1 MRPTLNRSFFK
12 GMWNLTRTYWHSEE
26 KWRARSLLTA
36 IVLLNL
42 AVVYMLVLLNKWNNR
57 FYNSLQDYDI
67 DRFWS
72 LVGEFSLL
80 AAVYIIIAVYAMYLQ
95 QMLEINWRR
104 WLTGRYLRTWLHN
117 QTYYR
122 LQLLDNS
129 SDNPDQRISE
139 DLNLFTTLTLDLSVG
154 LLRTTVTLAS
164 FAVILWN
171 LSGELVLPLG
181 GHQVAIPGYL
191 VWVSFIYAVL
201 GTWLTVK
208 IGRPLIALNYHQQ
221 RYEADFRFSLI
232 RLRENS
238 ESIAFYGGERQEEIN
253 FSKRFKKVFD
263 NFWTIMLRR
272 KKLTWFTS
280 GYSQIAIIFPILVV
294 APRYFGG
301 QLALGGLMQTV
312 TAFDK
317 VREGFSFFISS
328 YTSLA
333 EWQAVVN
340 RLLGFDANVAQVNA
354 QAGNEGVKIVDTAD
368 SELQVSGLDV
378 ALPNGV
384 RLLKQLELRLAAGDS
399 LLITG
404 QSGCGKSTL
413 MRTMAGIWPFGQG
426 TIRRP
431 AGQSMLFLPQKPY
444 LPQGTLRDALLYPY
458 GGGLISDSRIK
469 EIMAIC
475 RLSEF
480 TGKLDMAD
488 NWSHILSLG
497 EQQRIAFARVMLQQP
512 QWLFLDEATS
522 ALDESTER
530 WLYRQLKE
538 QLATT
543 AIISIGHRNTLT
555 GYHKMKLSLDGDGKW
570 SLLQL

>member
-12 GMWNLTRTYWHSEE
+12 GMWNLTRAYWNSEE
-26 KWRARSLLTA
+26 KWRARALLTA
-36 IVLLNL
+36 IVLLNF

-57 FYNSLQDYDI
+57 FYNSLQNYDI
-67 DRFWS
+67 DGFWS

-104 WLTGRYLRTWLHN
+104 WLTGRYLRSWLHN

-139 DLNLFTTLTLDLSVG
+139 DLNLFAALTLDLSVG

-171 LSGELVLPLG
+171 LSGELVLPLD
-181 GHQVAIPGYL
+181 GHQVTIPGYL

-221 RYEADFRFSLI
+221 RYEADFRFSLM

-253 FSKRFKKVFD
+253 FSQRFKKVFD

-317 VREGFSFFISS
+317 VREGLSFFISS

-368 SELQVSGLDV
+368 SALQISGLDV

-384 RLLKQLELRLAAGDS
+384 LLLKQLELRLAAGDS

-480 TGKLDMAD
+480 TDKLDMAD

>member
-67 DRFWS
+67 DQFWS

-80 AAVYIIIAVYAMYLQ
+80 AAVYIIIAVYAIYLQ

-104 WLTGRYLRTWLHN
+104 WLTGRYLQTWLHN

-139 DLNLFTTLTLDLSVG
+139 DLNLFTALTLDLSVG

-164 FAVILWN
+164 FAVILWT

-181 GHQVAIPGYL
+181 RHQVAIPGYL
-191 VWVSFIYAVL
+191 VWVSLIYAVL

-253 FSKRFKKVFD
+253 FSQRFKKVFD

-312 TAFDK
+312 AAFDK

-354 QAGNEGVKIVDTAD
+354 QAGNEGVRIVDTAG
-368 SELQVSGLDV
+368 SELQISGLDV
-378 ALPNGV
+378 ALPNGA

-480 TGKLDMAD
+480 TGKLDLAD